1 MPRPIKRTIP
11 TCVDGRPVKITFGEM
26 REKGARGVLIY
37 CADYRCGHSTALS
50 ANRWPDDVRLSDIE
64 RRFICTACGEL
75 GADVRP
81 DFNRD
86 GLPTPAMGYR

>member
-1 MPRPIKRTIP
+1 MLL
-11 TCVDGRPVKITFGEM
+11 GRPDIV
-26 REKGARGVLIY
+26 RGVLIY
-37 CADYRCGHSTALS
+37 CADYRCGHSIARTAGL
-50 ANRWPDDVRLSDIE
+50 VTCGLSDIE
-64 RRFICTACGEL
+64 PRFICTACGER